1 MDPHYVKV
9 LFKEFQNSEQNPDES
24 AMDYL
29 ERFDSLEY
37 YHRSI
42 ITPDL
47 LSIKRGASLTN

>member
-9 LFKEFQNSEQNPDES
+9 LIKEFQNSEQNPDES

-42 ITPDL
+42 MTPDL